1 MKRLPATD
9 VRRQLGSNY
18 RPRLNVI
25 EYVATKKG
33 DPERGPLVRMRA
45 SEAKIRLI
53 EDGTLVWVS
62 GPRRQELAE
71 LRIDDS
77 IPEGHV
83 FLRDI
88 AGVAVTE
95 YVTVTR
101 PDTDSPLSGRHFG

>member
-1 MKRLPATD
+1 MKRFQMPDIRLKFA
-9 VRRQLGSNY
+9 GNY
-18 RPRLNVI
+18 RPQLNVI
-25 EYVATKKG
+25 EYVSTKKG
-33 DPERGPLVRMRA
+33 DAERGPLVRMRS
-45 SEAKIRLI
+45 SEARIRLI

-88 AGVAVTE
+88 AGVTVTE

-101 PDTDSPLSGRHFG
+101 PDTDAPLGGRHFA